1 MKFGFHSEA
10 DNAIM
15 GLHLKPP
22 LNWEVNYTRSN
33 DEVPNH
39 CRRFPSPTMTSGR
52 QPLMYSEMGLQSPNS
67 RQSPRFIE
75 MRGTDSSMG
84 MCKSIYSLGSVVHTN
99 RSIV

>member
-22 LNWEVNYTRSN
+22 LNWEVNYARFN
-33 DEVPNH
+33 YEVPNH
-39 CRRFPSPTMTSGR
+39 CQRSPSPTMTSER
-52 QPLMYSEMGLQSPNS
+52 QYSDMGLHSSNS
-67 RQSPRFIE
+67 RQSPRYIE

-84 MCKSIYSLGSVVHTN
+84 MFKSIYSSGSVVHTN